1 MCKEF
6 VKEVSTKN
14 RYNNFLEVVEIIIE
28 YSNNYGSGTREN
40 NFWDW
45 MLIIPINL
53 AVATNGF
60 FAGVETKSNESVQ
73 ELLLYLLQMNP
84 VTLKTIYDNDGIL
97 GVTRYGAVAL
107 RRALTSPRSNYYY
120 KYKKYYTHIDSLTSA
135 VTYDEMESGETIPS
149 KHLYN
154 LPNDITNS
162 YQWTSLEKIDEALD
176 SFSWY
181 DTKVFQLYYYEGNTL
196 DSLAKKTGISRNSL
210 FTTIDKVRTELKNK
224 LSE

>member
-1 MCKEF
+1 MTEIYEEISKLSDKFRTMAFGLTADEN
-6 VKEVSTKN
+6 EV
-14 RYNNFLEVVEIIIE
+14 
-28 YSNNYGSGTREN
+28 
-40 NFWDW
+40 
-45 MLIIPINL
+45 
-53 AVATNGF
+53 
-60 FAGVETKSNESVQ
+60 NELVQ
-73 ELLLYLLQMNP
+73 ELMLYFLSMNQE
-84 VTLKTIYDNDGIL
+84 TLKAIFDKDGIL

-154 LPNDITNS
+154 LPNEITS
-162 YQWTSLEKIDEALD
+162 CYQWTSLEKIDNALD
-176 SFSWY
+176 GFTWY
-181 DTKVFQLYYYEGNTL
+181 DKKVFELYYYEGNTL

-210 FTTIDKVRTELKNK
+210 YTTIDKVRTELKYI